1 MREVTQHVGSEG
13 KGGGRGRVKE
23 DRRRAEIKVKKAK

>member
-23 DRRRAEIKVKKAK
+23 DTVEEGLK